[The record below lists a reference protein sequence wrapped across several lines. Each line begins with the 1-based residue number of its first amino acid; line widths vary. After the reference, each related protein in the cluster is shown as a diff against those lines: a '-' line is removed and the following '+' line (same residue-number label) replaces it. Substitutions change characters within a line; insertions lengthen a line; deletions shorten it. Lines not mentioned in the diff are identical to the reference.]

1 MALDIIREFRPTQ
14 AQDLGEIIT
23 NALPVSL
30 IVLACVL
37 GGAALGMVLRGR
49 LPKDRFSDESKDIIK
64 LGTALLSTLTAL
76 VLGLLLS
83 SAKSSADVTADEVK
97 QIAAKIIQLDRNL
110 RHFGPEADEVRDL
123 LRRMVTANTD
133 LLWSG
138 AASPVR
144 TALGR
149 GGANIE
155 EIQEKLRALA
165 PRNDAQRW
173 LQTRVLQIT
182 AEVEQVRWL
191 ALERSEKSIQIPI
204 LVALVLWLVVI
215 FTCFGLLAPRH
226 GLIYAV
232 IVACALSVSGAIFLI
247 LELHQP
253 FAGLLKIS
261 DAPMRHAI
269 AEMNQ

>member
-1 MALDIIREFRPTQ
+1 MAEPVT
-14 AQDLGEIIT
+14 G
-23 NALPVSL
+23 ALAVAL

-37 GGAALGMVLRGR
+37 GGATLGVVLRGL
-49 LPKDRFSDESKDIIK
+49 LPKDRLSDESKDIIK

-76 VLGLLLS
+76 VLGLLIT

-110 RHFGPEADEVRDL
+110 RHYGPEADEVRGL

-144 TALGR
+144 TALGK

-165 PRNDAQRW
+165 PHSDAQRW

-182 AEVEQVRWL
+182 ADVEQVRWL
-191 ALERSEKSIQIPI
+191 ALERSEKSVQVPI

-215 FTCFGLLAPRH
+215 FTGFGLLAPRH
-226 GLIYAV
+226 GFIYAV
-232 IVACALSVSGAIFLI
+232 IFACALSVSGAIFLI

-253 FAGLLKIS
+253 FAGLLRIS

-269 AEMNQ
+269 AEMSQ

>member
-1 MALDIIREFRPTQ
+1 M
-14 AQDLGEIIT
+14 
-23 NALPVSL
+23 
-30 IVLACVL
+30 L
-37 GGAALGMVLRGR
+37 GGAALGMVLRAR
-49 LPKDRFSDESKDIIK
+49 LPKDRLSDESKDLIK

-133 LLWSG
+133 LLWTG
-138 AASPVR
+138 AVAPVR
-144 TALGR
+144 SALGQ

-155 EIQEKLRALA
+155 EIQEKLRTLA
-165 PRNDAQRW
+165 PNNDAQRW
-173 LQTRVLQIT
+173 LQTRALQIAT
-182 AEVEQVRWL
+182 EVEQVRWL
-191 ALERSEKSIQIPI
+191 ALERSEKSIQVPI

-226 GLIYAV
+226 GIIYAV
-232 IVACALSVSGAIFLI
+232 IVACGLSVSGAIFLI
-247 LELHQP
+247 LELNQP
-253 FAGLLKIS
+253 FHGLLKIS
-261 DAPMRHAI
+261 DAPMRNAI

>member
-1 MALDIIREFRPTQ
+1 MDGAITSAL
-14 AQDLGEIIT
+14 A
-23 NALPVSL
+23 VSL

-37 GGAALGMVLRGR
+37 GGAALGMVLRAI
-49 LPKDRFSDESKDIIK
+49 LPKDRLSDESKDLIK
-64 LGTALLSTLTAL
+64 LGAALLSTLTAL
-76 VLGLLLS
+76 VLGLLIT

-110 RHFGPEADEVRDL
+110 RHYGPEADEARDL

-138 AASPVR
+138 AVAPVR
-144 TALGR
+144 SALGR

-165 PRNDAQRW
+165 PHDEAQRW
-173 LQTRVLQIT
+173 VQSRALQIT
-182 AEVEQVRWL
+182 ADVEQVRWL
-191 ALERSEKSIQIPI
+191 AIERSERPIPVPF
-204 LVALVLWLVVI
+204 LVVLVLWLAVI
-215 FTCFGLLAPRH
+215 FACFGLLAPRH
-226 GLIYAV
+226 GIIYAV
-232 IVACALSVSGAIFLI
+232 IFACALSVSGAIFLI

-253 FAGLLKIS
+253 FTGLLKVS

-269 AEMNQ
+269 AEMSQ

>member
-1 MALDIIREFRPTQ
+1 M
-14 AQDLGEIIT
+14 
-23 NALPVSL
+23 NALTVTP

-37 GGAALGMVLRGR
+37 GGAGLGVFLRGR
-49 LPKDRFSDESKDIIK
+49 LPKDRFSDESNDLIK

-76 VLGLLLS
+76 VLGLLITS
-83 SAKSSADVTADEVK
+83 SKSSADVTADEVK

-110 RHFGPEADEVRDL
+110 RHYGPEADEVRDL

-133 LLWSG
+133 LLWTG
-138 AASPVR
+138 TVAPVQS
-144 TALGR
+144 ALGR

-155 EIQEKLRALA
+155 EIQEKLRTLT
-165 PRNDAQRW
+165 PNNDAQRW
-173 LQTRVLQIT
+173 LQARALQIAT
-182 AEVEQVRWL
+182 EVEQVRWL
-191 ALERSEKSIQIPI
+191 ALERSEKSVQIPI
-204 LVALVLWLVVI
+204 LVALLLWLAVI
-215 FTCFGLLAPRH
+215 FTFFGLLAPRH

-247 LELHQP
+247 LELNQP

-269 AEMNQ
+269 TEMNQ

>member
-1 MALDIIREFRPTQ
+1 MNPLAVT
-14 AQDLGEIIT
+14 
-23 NALPVSL
+23 L

-37 GGAALGMVLRGR
+37 GGAALGMVLRKL
-49 LPKDRFSDESKDIIK
+49 LPTDRFSDESKDLIK

-76 VLGLLLS
+76 VLGLLITS
-83 SAKSSADVTADEVK
+83 SKSSADITGDEIK

-110 RHFGPEADEVRDL
+110 RHYGPEANEVRDL
-123 LRRMVTANTD
+123 LRRMVTTNTD
-133 LLWSG
+133 LLWTG
-138 AASPVR
+138 AVAPVR
-144 TALGR
+144 SALGQ

-155 EIQEKLRALA
+155 EVQEKLRTLA
-165 PRNDAQRW
+165 PNNDAQRW
-173 LQTRVLQIT
+173 LQMRALQIAT
-182 AEVEQVRWL
+182 EVEQVRWL
-191 ALERSEKSIQIPI
+191 ALERSEKSISIPF
-204 LVALVLWLVVI
+204 LVVLVLWLAVI

-226 GLIYAV
+226 GIAYAV

-247 LELHQP
+247 EEQNQP